1 MWEWLKRNW
10 FLADDAAPASAPVAA
25 PEEPRPG
32 HRVIDIV
39 FHGPGFAGK
48 TTNMQW
54 IYQRTAP
61 EAKDRMVSLAT
72 ETDRCLYCQIYP
84 RTVAHPSGE
93 PLCVRLSSVP
103 GPVFYDESRVRIL
116 RSADGVIFVAD
127 SQVDRTEA
135 NLESLETLDNAL
147 EANGVH
153 GGRVPRVFQYNKR
166 DLPGLM
172 PVEEMEAQLNPR
184 AASHFAAVASRGE
197 GVFPTLKECV
207 RLVLLRAAESGPT

>member
-10 FLADDAAPASAPVAA
+10 FLADGAPRRDRDATSK
-25 PEEPRPG
+25 EPRPG

-39 FHGPGFAGK
+39 FHGPGLAGK

-72 ETDRCLYCQIYP
+72 ETDRYLYCKIYP

-93 PLCVRLSSVP
+93 PLCVRLGSVP
-103 GPVFYDESRVRIL
+103 GPVFYDESRARIL

-127 SQVDRTEA
+127 SQVDRAEA

-147 EANGVH
+147 EANGVDR
-153 GGRVPRVFQYNKR
+153 GRFPLVFQYNKR

-172 PVEEMEAQLNPR
+172 PVEAMEAQLNPR
-184 AASHFAAVASRGE
+184 AAPHFAAVASRGE

-207 RLVLLRAAESGPT
+207 RLVLLRATEQGAT